1 MSLQAVPGTPL
12 MKDVGGYT
20 WDKILVL
27 FLRYPDINFHECW
40 DLFNFV
46 YSSHLTIV
54 DPLIA
59 ELGQCFGGKH
69 PPTAMYTQA
78 GYFIATFYINI
89 TQVYATYLFV
99 SVHCTCTYN
108 YILLLYIYIHIYTY
122 THTHIHIYIY
132 PYIHVYTHTYVH
144 GHIHIYTHTLH
155 IHVHYTIH
163 YTLYSIH
170 YTLDIIRDT
179 LYIIHYPL
187 SIIHDTL

>member
-108 YILLLYIYIHIYTY
+108 YILLLLLLLLYIYTHTHLHIYTY
-122 THTHIHIYIY
+122 TYPYIHISIYPCIHIYICTWTHTHIHTYIY
-132 PYIHVYTHTYVH
+132 M
-144 GHIHIYTHTLH
+144 
-155 IHVHYTIH
+155 YTI
-163 YTLYSIH
+163 
-170 YTLDIIRDT
+170 
-179 LYIIHYPL
+179 LYIIHYTVD
-187 SIIHDTL
+187 IIH